1 MPGSRV
7 SGSPGKVT
15 WDSRGG
21 DRGKKQTR
29 KEHLEVADGM
39 DSNVKS
45 SRHGTSSSKM
55 ATRFK
60 GHTAMAG
67 RWAWAVKD
75 GCQARR

>member
-1 MPGSRV
+1 MGALERWPV
-7 SGSPGKVT
+7 IAEEVIEE
-15 WDSRGG
+15 
-21 DRGKKQTR
+21 KQIR

>member
-1 MPGSRV
+1 
-7 SGSPGKVT
+7 
-15 WDSRGG
+15 
-21 DRGKKQTR
+21 
-29 KEHLEVADGM
+29 M

-60 GHTAMAG
+60 DHTAMAG

-75 GCQARR
+75 RCQARR